1 MDVLNDV
8 LGGLSDHRIV
18 REPEQSPK
26 GKSNISDNGF
36 LD

>member
-8 LGGLSDHRIV
+8 LGGLSDYRIV
-18 REPEQSPK
+18 RETEQSPK
-26 GKSNISDNGF
+26 GKNNISDHGF